1 MSEFNI
7 AIPGARAD
15 LPLNVIQAISNQRRQ
30 LADPMAAFFYD
41 LNALSG
47 HARQLKAELPEGVE
61 LYYAIKANSEAPI
74 LETLAPIVDGFELS
88 SGGEIARACGCS
100 QPRPWVLSGPGK
112 LDSDM
117 RQAIANGIEAF
128 HVESVGEIAR
138 LQNIARDMGQ
148 PQSVLLRINPSLPEA
163 AGSRLQMAGAPTPF
177 GIDEADL
184 AEAVQAVD
192 NASHLKLVGF
202 HVHAMSHQQ
211 DVERHQQLIAWYLAR
226 WPEWQA
232 LAKDPEALVQLNV
245 GGGIGVNYL
254 IDQPGGEQQFDW
266 PALCRS
272 LESQLN
278 AMHNPPRLRFEIGR
292 FLTAFCG
299 YYVIEVLDRKFSH
312 GEGFLVCRGGTHQFR
327 LPAAQSHDHPV
338 IHLPQPGTVDG
349 ESGSWSVVGQL
360 CTPKDVLSRHRHLQN
375 VAVGDLLVLPLAG
388 AYGYNISHADF
399 LCHPR
404 PAQHF
409 ITEHLIS
416 DHETSM
422 PQLSLADSTT
432 QDPADP
438 RETSIAVPF
447 TAEAQWR
454 HYPRVQQRVMGQ
466 LLQTLLYE
474 QVLSYRE
481 ASPFPRGGERE
492 SRSGGENANR
502 RFLIELG
509 ANLYQIDGWQCDSF
523 ELIRL
528 DYASICLL
536 SADGDEQSPS
546 FQQLV
551 ADLRAQFGQGE
562 GGGSGAMQSGFI
574 NELEQTLI
582 KDAQSAAYQQVGLEH
597 PQQLDADALEHYF
610 TDAHSYHPCYKSR
623 LGFSLQDNQR
633 YGPEFALPI
642 RLMWLAVPKRLA
654 HCSSVDRI
662 ATREFVDAE
671 AGGEVL
677 ARLERWLE
685 SRQLTRDDV
694 VLIPVHPWQWNHI
707 AVSVLYPE
715 LSRGEVH
722 CLGQGEAIYS
732 AQQSIR
738 TLAPRDRQRPYVKL
752 ALSITN
758 TSSTRILARH
768 TVTNG
773 PIITQW
779 LQQLIETDDTA
790 RGLGFAILGEVAG
803 AAVDERAF
811 DASRY
816 AGVYG
821 TLGAI
826 WRENVSQYLR
836 PGEQAVPLNGLSQHQ
851 RHADGS
857 QTPFIQP
864 WIERFGL
871 KAWTRQLLQVSV
883 LPIIHMLY
891 AEGLGMES
899 HGQNIVVIHRDGW
912 PLRIAL
918 KDFHDGVRYSPEHLA
933 RPELAPELEPVP
945 ASHAALNRNSF
956 IITDDVE
963 AVRDFSCDAF
973 FFIALAEMAIFLRR
987 HFALEEHDFWA
998 MAADVV
1004 IAYQQSH
1011 PQHRERFEL
1020 FDVFAPTYAVEALTK
1035 RRMFGDA
1042 ELQARLVPNPM
1053 APFRPQQ
1060 GERQHEPAEAL
1071 C

>member
-100 QPRPWVLSGPGK
+100 EPRPWVLSGPGK

-128 HVESVGEIAR
+128 HVESVGEIGR

-422 PQLSLADSTT
+422 PQLSLAGSAT

-454 HYPRVQQRVMGQ
+454 HYSRVQQRVMGQ

-481 ASPFPRGGERE
+481 ASPFPRGGEHE

-509 ANLYQIDGWQCDSF
+509 ANVYQIDGWQCDSF

-528 DYASICLL
+528 DYASIRLL

-562 GGGSGAMQSGFI
+562 GTGIDPAGSCVGSIM
-574 NELEQTLI
+574 
-582 KDAQSAAYQQVGLEH
+582 AQGCATVG
-597 PQQLDADALEHYF
+597 PQADA
-610 TDAHSYHPCYKSR
+610 SP
-623 LGFSLQDNQR
+623 
-633 YGPEFALPI
+633 
-642 RLMWLAVPKRLA
+642 
-654 HCSSVDRI
+654 
-662 ATREFVDAE
+662 
-671 AGGEVL
+671 
-677 ARLERWLE
+677 
-685 SRQLTRDDV
+685 
-694 VLIPVHPWQWNHI
+694 
-707 AVSVLYPE
+707 
-715 LSRGEVH
+715 
-722 CLGQGEAIYS
+722 
-732 AQQSIR
+732 
-738 TLAPRDRQRPYVKL
+738 
-752 ALSITN
+752 
-758 TSSTRILARH
+758 RH
-768 TVTNG
+768 T
-773 PIITQW
+773 
-779 LQQLIETDDTA
+779 
-790 RGLGFAILGEVAG
+790 
-803 AAVDERAF
+803 
-811 DASRY
+811 S
-816 AGVYG
+816 
-821 TLGAI
+821 
-826 WRENVSQYLR
+826 
-836 PGEQAVPLNGLSQHQ
+836 
-851 RHADGS
+851 
-857 QTPFIQP
+857 
-864 WIERFGL
+864 
-871 KAWTRQLLQVSV
+871 
-883 LPIIHMLY
+883 
-891 AEGLGMES
+891 
-899 HGQNIVVIHRDGW
+899 
-912 PLRIAL
+912 
-918 KDFHDGVRYSPEHLA
+918 
-933 RPELAPELEPVP
+933 
-945 ASHAALNRNSF
+945 
-956 IITDDVE
+956 
-963 AVRDFSCDAF
+963 
-973 FFIALAEMAIFLRR
+973 
-987 HFALEEHDFWA
+987 
-998 MAADVV
+998 
-1004 IAYQQSH
+1004 
-1011 PQHRERFEL
+1011 
-1020 FDVFAPTYAVEALTK
+1020 
-1035 RRMFGDA
+1035 
-1042 ELQARLVPNPM
+1042 
-1053 APFRPQQ
+1053 
-1060 GERQHEPAEAL
+1060 
-1071 C
+1071 